1 MGVILDAS
9 LSFTKWQF
17 KKTKEFVVDL
27 ARSIDLESGASQ
39 FGLITFN
46 EKAKLELAFDL
57 SRGGKQKLSYIGQK
71 LDGVD
76 LKWKSRLDLALKM
89 ANNGLFTWKVNKD
102 GRDKVLIILG
112 DGRYKSK
119 VYDYEPYVKEL
130 EV

>member
-17 KKTKEFVVDL
+17 KKTKEFVMDL

-46 EKAKLELAFDL
+46 AKAKLELAFDL
-57 SRGGKQKLSYIGQK
+57 SRGGKQKLSYIDQK
-71 LDGVD
+71 LDGVE

>member
-1 MGVILDAS
+1 M
-9 LSFTKWQF
+9 
-17 KKTKEFVVDL
+17 DL

-46 EKAKLELAFDL
+46 AKAKLELAFDL
-57 SRGGKQKLSYIGQK
+57 SRGGKQKFSYIGQK
-71 LDGVD
+71 LDGVE

-119 VYDYEPYVKEL
+119 VYEYKPYVKAL

>member
-1 MGVILDAS
+1 M
-9 LSFTKWQF
+9 
-17 KKTKEFVVDL
+17 
-27 ARSIDLESGASQ
+27 
-39 FGLITFN
+39 
-46 EKAKLELAFDL
+46 ELAFDL